1 MAADL
6 WGEPVTPAY
15 SSLTRALADAL
26 VDVAWFIDGAD
37 DEQMD
42 PDDAVKAL
50 EGIGATLGRLSHDQR
65 SELLGVLGAMAEAE
79 GDAVRREFLSAFPG
93 DFGLLDE

>member
-1 MAADL
+1 M
-6 WGEPVTPAY
+6 TTY
-15 SSLTRALADAL
+15 SSLTHALIDAL

-50 EGIGATLGRLSHDQR
+50 EGIGATLGRLSDDQR
-65 SELLGVLGAMAEAE
+65 NDLLGVLGAMAEEE
-79 GDAVRREFLSAFPG
+79 GDAAKREFLNAFPG
-93 DFGLLDE
+93 DFGLLDEQSA